1 MDAGADERG
10 REVRARVLSPP
21 LRLFT
26 HSFPDDPALDTAV
39 SRALMLRVAAGE
51 LPSTLRLARPGRMLA
66 FSKRDVVAPGYADAV
81 RAARTAG
88 FEPAVRLAGGRAA
101 VFHEDTLELA
111 HARAEHEPRDGIHAR
126 FLSTAVLIARAIDGL
141 GADARVGEVPG
152 EYCPGRYSVNA
163 AGARKLAGLGQRVV
177 AGGSH
182 TGAVIVVDGADQVR
196 AALIPVYEVLGIDW
210 DPATVGAVA
219 DEIATPPGDPW
230 SALRDALVDEYA
242 RSYELE
248 PSELDAETL
257 ELAGRLAGEH
267 KPAVLEA

>member
-1 MDAGADERG
+1 
-10 REVRARVLSPP
+10 LSPL

-26 HSFPDDPALDTAV
+26 HSFPDNPALDTAV

-66 FSKRDVVAPGYADAV
+66 FSKRDVVAPGYRDAV
-81 RAARTAG
+81 RAARAAG

-101 VFHEDTLELA
+101 VFHEGTLELA
-111 HARAEHEPRDGIHAR
+111 HARADEEPRDGIHSR
-126 FLSTAVLIARAIDGL
+126 FLSTAALIARAASGL
-141 GADARVGEVPG
+141 GVDARVGEVSG

-163 AGARKLAGLGQRVV
+163 GGARKLAGLGQRVV

-182 TGAVIVVDGADQVR
+182 TGAVIVVNGAEQVR
-196 AALIPVYEVLGIDW
+196 AALVPVYEALDIDW

-219 DEIATPPGDPW
+219 DEVAAPLDDTW
-230 SALRDALVDEYA
+230 SALQQALVEEYS
-242 RSYELE
+242 RSYDLE
-248 PSELDAETL
+248 PAELDADTL